1 MRTVRKRMLK
11 GGLKDKKTDMEN
23 EKEREK
29 RQRPD
34 LSTVRSVT

>member
-1 MRTVRKRMLK
+1 MRK

-23 EKEREK
+23 EKEKEK
-29 RQRPD
+29 RQSPD